1 MAENYAEIIE
11 QIRQQ
16 EEQLV
21 FDSFTYD
28 DAFAL
33 GCLLTVRAKEQNLP
47 LTVDITRNGQQLF
60 HAALPGTSPD
70 NDQWIIRK
78 NRVVSRMHKSSF
90 QIGCILKEKGT
101 TIEEQYLIS
110 SAEYAAHGGAFPL
123 TVKDC
128 GVIGTISVS
137 GLPQEC
143 DHRFVTDVI
152 AEYLKSKN
160 TQFSR

>member
-1 MAENYAEIIE
+1 MTENYTELIG
-11 QIRQQ
+11 QIRKQ

-33 GCLLTVRAKEQNLP
+33 GCLLYTRAKEQGLP

-90 QIGCILKEKGT
+90 RIGCILKEKGHS
-101 TIEEQYLIS
+101 IEEEFLIS
-110 SAEYAAHGGAFPL
+110 SSEYAPHGGAFPL

-152 AEYLKSKN
+152 AEYLN
-160 TQFSR
+160 TKKAQTVR